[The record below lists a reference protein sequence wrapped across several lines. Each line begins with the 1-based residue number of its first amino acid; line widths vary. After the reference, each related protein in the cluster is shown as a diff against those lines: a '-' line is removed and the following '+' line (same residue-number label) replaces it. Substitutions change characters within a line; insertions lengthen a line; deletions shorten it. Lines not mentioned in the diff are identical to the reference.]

1 MSVSNFNIESVFRSG
16 DGVIIIGWIT
26 DNQNPAT
33 TITLT
38 QDSQNG
44 QVFNLSND
52 TMTVRTARHDV
63 NNAFDISIAE
73 AEKLGIIIWAPY
85 KADIESELLIHFD
98 NSTASAQA
106 KKVASIQQDNRFLED
121 AHSHSGSLLHEI
133 AIAKNDIPLIFA
145 LQRTHEKL
153 IPGTRSSNNEH
164 PLLGVCAL
172 DYVFDIAGE
181 GLLIIGWCHFINNT
195 PVTIEILSSSGN
207 TFPVT
212 QIFTN
217 SRPDVAQHLKQKYP
231 DVSPNCGFIYYIDL
245 PTDEHEQYAF
255 RYKFEQGDI
264 WVNTNIQ
271 RQGNDPKFIQKVLQ
285 SIPNAHQLMDSIYAI
300 YNSGFGRAIEALSK
314 KNRINVTTYSERQ
327 FGKPPLDPKVSI
339 IIPLYGRYDF
349 MRHQLAQFVSD
360 PDFDAADLIYVVDD
374 PQIIDQSIA
383 YATAH
388 HGIFGKPF
396 RVVWYSCNLGFAG
409 ANNIGVRAAKSANL
423 LLMNSDVI
431 PQCSGWVSELLNAHA
446 TLPDAGI
453 VAPLLQFADNS
464 IQHAGMR
471 ATRNAYLPGF
481 LLNTHPGKG
490 WKYTHAKEPSEEQ
503 LITAACILLS
513 KNDYLSVGG
522 FDEGYLIGDFEDSDL
537 CMAIKKSGKKNWLIP
552 TVKLWHLERQS
563 QNIGTISGF
572 RQLITLYN
580 GWRYHEKIVRGE
592 IANPEIEVNAQ

>member
-1 MSVSNFNIESVFRSG
+1 MSGSQFNIESVFRCG
-16 DGVIIIGWIT
+16 EGVIIVGWIT
-26 DNQNPAT
+26 DHCNTATKITLKQGNQPSHT
-33 TITLT
+33 FDLSKDTITL
-38 QDSQNG
+38 
-44 QVFNLSND
+44 
-52 TMTVRTARHDV
+52 RTARHDV

-85 KADIESELLIHFD
+85 AGNIEQELSIHFD
-98 NSTASAQA
+98 SLTALAQS
-106 KKVASIQQDNRFLED
+106 KKISLLQKENHFLES
-121 AHSHSGSLLHEI
+121 AYSHSGNLLQEI
-133 AIAKNDIPLIFA
+133 AIEKNDVPLIFA
-145 LQRTHEKL
+145 LKKTQEKL
-153 IPGTRSSNNEH
+153 MPGTKESNSEH
-164 PLLGVCAL
+164 PRLGGCAL
-172 DYVFDIAGE
+172 DYVFDIAGK
-181 GLLIIGWCHFINNT
+181 GLLLIGWNHFINGT
-195 PVTIEILSSSGN
+195 PLAIEIISSSGN
-207 TFPVT
+207 AFPVT
-212 QIFTN
+212 QTFTN
-217 SRPDVAQHLKQKYP
+217 SRPDVAQHLKQTYP
-231 DVSPNCGFIYYIDL
+231 DISPNCGFIYYIDL
-245 PTDEHEQYAF
+245 PTDEHEQYAL

-300 YNSGFGRAIEALSK
+300 YNSGFGRAIEVFSR

-327 FGKPPLDPKVSI
+327 FGKPPLNPKVSI

-360 PDFDAADLIYVVDD
+360 PDFDTADLIYVVDD

-409 ANNIGVRAAKSANL
+409 ANNIGVRAAKSTNL

-490 WKYTHAKEPSEEQ
+490 WKYTHTKEPSEEQ

-552 TVKLWHLERQS
+552 AVKLWHLERQS

-592 IANPEIEVNAQ
+592 IANPEIEVSAQ